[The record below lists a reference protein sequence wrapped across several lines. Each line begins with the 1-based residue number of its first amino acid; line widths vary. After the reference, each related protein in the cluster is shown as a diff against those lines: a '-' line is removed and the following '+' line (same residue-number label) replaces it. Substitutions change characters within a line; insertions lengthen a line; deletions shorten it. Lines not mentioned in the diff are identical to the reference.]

1 MTAVLL
7 DNNHFFSHIKT
18 LSFHDYAFLMQIIYY
33 KKSKTVLVC
42 ASALKIYSAVRC
54 NLDKKILL
62 QMTRLFMQN
71 WNLTVSFTITV
82 SLLIHVPYL
91 LYMILISS
99 HYNSSELNIHFYVP
113 SPAITI
119 LKLIKIFL
127 LIE

>member
-1 MTAVLL
+1 
-7 DNNHFFSHIKT
+7 
-18 LSFHDYAFLMQIIYY
+18 MQIIYY

-42 ASALKIYSAVRC
+42 ASAFKIYSSVRC
-54 NLDKKILL
+54 NLDKKMNII
-62 QMTRLFMQN
+62 TNDKTFYEN
-71 WNLTVSFTITV
+71 WNLTVSFTTV